1 LAVCRLPTRQRTLR
15 LRAGLAGLDAA
26 IVSPSLL
33 APCSCAELTLVFEE
47 TLNIDITDEEASRIR
62 TVRDA
67 IISVEKCLRAQRRG

>member
-1 LAVCRLPTRQRTLR
+1 
-15 LRAGLAGLDAA
+15 
-26 IVSPSLL
+26 
-33 APCSCAELTLVFEE
+33 VFEE